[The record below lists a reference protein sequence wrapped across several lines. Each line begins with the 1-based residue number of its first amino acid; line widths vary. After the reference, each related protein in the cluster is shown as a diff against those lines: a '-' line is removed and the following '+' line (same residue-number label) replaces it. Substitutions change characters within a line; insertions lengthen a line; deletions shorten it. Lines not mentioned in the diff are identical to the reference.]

1 MYSFLMPGPGT
12 VDKNPISHTVHNSVK
27 EEARIKGED
36 EYEFFT
42 FKAKEPVE
50 IEFRGKPVTI
60 SKGTKFGVRP
70 SSNGKN
76 IRLIFPNDKTRV
88 MTLSPE
94 QAQKL
99 AKGV

>member
-1 MYSFLMPGPGT
+1 MYSFLMPAPGT
-12 VDKNPISHTVHNSVK
+12 VDRNPISHTSTGGL

-42 FKAKEPVE
+42 YKSSKPITV
-50 IEFRGKPVTI
+50 EFRGKPITI
-60 SKGTKFGVRP
+60 SKGTEFGVRP
-70 SSNGKN
+70 SSNKKF

-88 MTLSPE
+88 ITITPE
-94 QAQKL
+94 QANQL